1 MPETVFWVD
10 EKGIARLSSH
20 SELGVVGSIKE
31 LYILSFEVL
40 SLCPLESQ

>member
-1 MPETVFWVD
+1 MLETVFWVD

-20 SELGVVGSIKE
+20 SELGVVSSLKE

-40 SLCPLESQ
+40 FLRPLYSQ